1 MPASS
6 SIATAIQHWR
16 TRSYSGMADI
26 RNQLEKSGQTFL
38 QGTPVQMS
46 AGYLQA
52 CAAIVSAATALIAG
66 ISTVAGANLTSSGV
80 PKTLVTGQAVP
91 NQPNAVI
98 IPLGAP
104 PNDGTS
110 QFLQAEDEQSFV
122 GTLGDS
128 ADNTLAV
135 LAVAQIGAIYGLTKD
150 AGNNFWYV
158 DHNITTAAGGACVE
172 IVNLIDAVGTLNG
185 RVEFKITKAAQQ
197 LLV

>member
-6 SIATAIQHWR
+6 SIATQILHWR
-16 TRSYSGMADI
+16 TKSPSGIAII
-26 RNQLEKSGQTFL
+26 RNQLEKATQSFL

-52 CAAIVSAATALIAG
+52 CATINSAATALIAG
-66 ISTVAGANLTSSGV
+66 ISTVAGASLASSGV
-80 PKTLVTGQAVP
+80 PKTQNLTQAVP

-98 IPLGAP
+98 TPLGAP

-110 QFLQAEDEQSFV
+110 QFLLACEEQTFE

-128 ADNTLAV
+128 SDNTLAV

-150 AGNNFWYV
+150 AGNSFWYV
-158 DHNITTAAGGACVE
+158 DHNITTTAGGACVE
-172 IVNLIDAVGTLNG
+172 VINLIDAVGTLNG
-185 RVEFKITKAAQQ
+185 KVEFRITKAAQQ
-197 LLV
+197 LQV